1 MGWGGFMLSRPEVS
15 NPSQLKCEFQAP
27 LGSGVR
33 DAFKPRLI
41 KFCLLLIQ
49 GKDCHSLQAG
59 GEREFWFLLV
69 AKVGP
74 VSADSSGFHNGL
86 WQWWQILKSY
96 SIILWPISDRGSLV
110 YHSFCLKKS
119 ILSEVVGRCYYFFGD
134 FFSFPFFSVLW
145 KYHINRNTGFNMHK
159 VMKTNDARWHWRS
172 LFFSSEFHLL
182 EAHV

>member
-1 MGWGGFMLSRPEVS
+1 MLSRPEVS
-15 NPSQLKCEFQAP
+15 NPSQLKCEFQAS

-33 DAFKPRLI
+33 GAFKPRVM

-49 GKDCHSLQAG
+49 GKDCHILQI
-59 GEREFWFLLV
+59 EREGEFWFLLV

-74 VSADSSGFHNGL
+74 VSADSSSFQKGL

-96 SIILWPISDRGSLV
+96 SVILCPIKDRGSLV

-119 ILSEVVGRCYYFFGD
+119 ILSEVVWRCYYPFGD
-134 FFSFPFFSVLW
+134 FFSFPFFPIHIIFISI
-145 KYHINRNTGFNMHK
+145 HINRYTEFNIHK
-159 VMKTNDARWHWRS
+159 AMKTNDARWHWLF
-172 LFFSSEFHLL
+172 LFFSSELHLL